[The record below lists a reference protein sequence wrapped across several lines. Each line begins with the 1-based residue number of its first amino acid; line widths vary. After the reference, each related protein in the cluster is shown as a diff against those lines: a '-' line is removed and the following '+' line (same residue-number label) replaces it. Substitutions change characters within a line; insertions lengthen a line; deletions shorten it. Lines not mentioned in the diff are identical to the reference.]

1 MQFLILAKFS
11 PKVYGKNLLREVV
24 MNMNMN
30 KQNEDNSH
38 KDKDT
43 GSDTN
48 PSPSP
53 SPSPSSSLPE
63 LIKANTVS
71 PLYRRSISPFRQHKN
86 RYVPLLRL
94 SGLWLESFGFG
105 IGSKYEIY
113 AMENQLILR
122 TGSFGSSGS
131 CELEEPMEVKEG

>member
-1 MQFLILAKFS
+1 
-11 PKVYGKNLLREVV
+11 
-24 MNMNMN
+24 MNMNR
-30 KQNEDNSH
+30 QHEDNGH

-48 PSPSP
+48 PAHSPAPSP
-53 SPSPSSSLPE
+53 LPE

-71 PLYRRSISPFRQHKN
+71 PLYRRSISRFRQHKN

-122 TGSFGSSGS
+122 TGSCGSSCS